1 MAQFQMGASMPTSVD
16 PEQLAIRLTN
26 LEMLFTH
33 LERQAAELNRIV
45 VDQGR
50 KIEQLEKQLQQ
61 VPSPPVEDAADLDQ

>member
-1 MAQFQMGASMPTSVD
+1 MPTSVD

>member
-1 MAQFQMGASMPTSVD
+1 MPTAVD

-33 LERQAAELNRIV
+33 LERQAAELNLIV

-61 VPSPPVEDAADLDQ
+61 LLLPPEENEPEVEE

>member
-1 MAQFQMGASMPTSVD
+1 MGASMPTSVD